1 MNRRG
6 FLGTAIGAGAAMM
19 TPQWS
24 LGTARAA
31 GKYHLRYAP
40 RLDFL
45 KDELSIPARLDLF
58 AEHGFD
64 ATEYNGLMTHPV
76 AEVEGI
82 RKKLDALGMDMG
94 IFVANPAGWTTAG
107 MVDPAQHD
115 AFLAELKKAVEYHK
129 VIGNRCCTVITGPEV
144 VGKPRG
150 IQRRSV
156 VDALKKAA
164 SVLEPTQLTVVVEPL
179 NPINHAG
186 YFLQTSD
193 EAAEIMATVGSSHV
207 KILFDIYHQQVTEGN
222 LIHNI
227 RTHWDHIGY
236 FQVGDVPG
244 RKEPGT
250 GEIHYRNVFKAIF
263 DKGYKGMVGM
273 EHGLSQPG
281 RAGLLKCFAEYKA
294 ADTW

>member
-6 FLGTAIGAGAAMM
+6 FLGTALGAGAALM
-19 TPQWS
+19 TPS
-24 LGTARAA
+24 LTTGNARAA

-45 KDELSIPARLDLF
+45 KDELSIPARVELF

-64 ATEYNGLMTHPV
+64 ATEYNGLMTHSLG
-76 AEVEGI
+76 EVEGI
-82 RKKLDALGMDMG
+82 RKKLDSLGMGMG
-94 IFVANPAGWTTAG
+94 IFVGNPSGWKTAG
-107 MVDPAQHD
+107 MVDPTQHE
-115 AFLAELKKAVEYHK
+115 AFLAEVKQAVEYHK
-129 VIGNRCCTVITGPEV
+129 VIGNRCSTVITGPEM

-150 IQRRSV
+150 VQRRNV
-156 VDALKKAA
+156 VDALREAA
-164 SVLEPTQLTVVVEPL
+164 AILEPTQLTIVVEPL
-179 NPINHAG
+179 NPIDHAG
-186 YFLQTSD
+186 YFLATSD

-222 LIHNI
+222 LIQNI
-227 RTHWDHIGY
+227 RTHWDHVGY

-250 GEIHYRNVFKAIF
+250 GEINYRNVFKTIF
-263 DKGYKGMVGM
+263 DKGYKGMIGM

-294 ADTW
+294 ADAW